1 MAMTMAKM
9 TMRNAKM
16 IVPTDRDI
24 GRQVVHTFNAAYS
37 GKKTQCATL
46 MSFSANAAV
55 IQKGRGSETVPFTE
69 LEWGEPK
76 PKPSAPLDAVQ
87 REMVLAD
94 IAFLKQQELENGDRA
109 KWEADQAPRNVFN
122 RIRIIPLRDG
132 ER

>member
-1 MAMTMAKM
+1 MTMATM

-55 IQKGRGSETVPFTE
+55 IQKR
-69 LEWGEPK
+69 
-76 PKPSAPLDAVQ
+76 
-87 REMVLAD
+87 
-94 IAFLKQQELENGDRA
+94 
-109 KWEADQAPRNVFN
+109 
-122 RIRIIPLRDG
+122 
-132 ER
+132 

>member
-1 MAMTMAKM
+1 MAMTMATM

-55 IQKGRGSETVPFTE
+55 IKKVGDRKPF
-69 LEWGEPK
+69 
-76 PKPSAPLDAVQ
+76 PSRNSNGVNLVQ
-87 REMVLAD
+87 RLVRHSMT
-94 IAFLKQQELENGDRA
+94 
-109 KWEADQAPRNVFN
+109 FN
-122 RIRIIPLRDG
+122 ARWF
-132 ER
+132 